1 MAFKS
6 FVSDSLIAVMEVLFD
21 SLVFMGNWVPNNFS
35 PPNPVEIYNNMTF
48 VVLNIIHTMYIKFIV
63 KNKSDLDLT

>member
-21 SLVFMGNWVPNNFS
+21 SLVFIGDWVPNNFS
-35 PPNPVEIYNNMTF
+35 PSNPVEIYNNM
-48 VVLNIIHTMYIKFIV
+48 NIQVIQCTLEFTHIV
-63 KNKSDLDLT
+63 EKEISF

>member
-21 SLVFMGNWVPNNFS
+21 SLAFIRDRVPNNFS
-35 PPNPVEIYNNMTF
+35 PPNPVEIYNNMKF
-48 VVLNIIHTMYIKFIV
+48 VVFNIVHTMI
-63 KNKSDLDLT
+63 LTIIYSEK

>member
-21 SLVFMGNWVPNNFS
+21 SLVIGDWVPNNFS
-35 PPNPVEIYNNMTF
+35 PPNPVEIYNNM
-48 VVLNIIHTMYIKFIV
+48 NIHVIQCTLEI
-63 KNKSDLDLT
+63 LTIIYSGKRK

>member
-21 SLVFMGNWVPNNFS
+21 SLVFIGDWVPNNLS
-35 PPNPVEIYNNMTF
+35 PPNPVEIYNDM
-48 VVLNIIHTMYIKFIV
+48 NIHVIECKLEFHFDY
-63 KNKSDLDLT
+63 NS

>member
-21 SLVFMGNWVPNNFS
+21 SLVIGDWVPNNFS
-35 PPNPVEIYNNMTF
+35 PPNPVEKYMKF
-48 VVLNIIHTMYIKFIV
+48 VVFSIIHTMYII
-63 KNKSDLDLT
+63 

>member
-21 SLVFMGNWVPNNFS
+21 SLVIGDWVPNNFS
-35 PPNPVEIYNNMTF
+35 PPNPVEKYMKF
-48 VVLNIIHTMYIKFIV
+48 VVFSIIHTMYIRIF
-63 KNKSDLDLT
+63 